1 LLILKKHKV
10 DTIVID
16 DETVLNLLLL
26 SLGNIAADGL
36 RRALHRFGGHL
47 QAGQHLHLL
56 TPMIEGRFLTD
67 HGMHAAHTGGGFGI
81 HDIQFHIDRK
91 LALMT
96 SPTPQPLPEFE
107 PA

>member
-1 LLILKKHKV
+1 
-10 DTIVID
+10 
-16 DETVLNLLLL
+16 
-26 SLGNIAADGL
+26 
-36 RRALHRFGGHL
+36 
-47 QAGQHLHLL
+47 
-56 TPMIEGRFLTD
+56 MIEGRFLTD